1 MQLCTIATEYFALLE
16 TEVTAI
22 HSERAVAVPIFPT
35 AALSEGA
42 RLRGARSRTTHIA
55 FLCRDNSGA
64 DL

>member
-35 AALSEGA
+35 AVLSEGA
-42 RLRGARSRTTHIA
+42 RGSFKDDPHSL
-55 FLCRDNSGA
+55 FVSGQQWR
-64 DL
+64 